1 MLAVGAAFGVGEG
14 LAVAVAVVVVAKL
27 IKVKTEKLLEEEV
40 EEVKDFLVVQVV
52 LVDQLQYQTLLEEV
66 MVHQVT

>member
-1 MLAVGAAFGVGEG
+1 MVEFFVLD

-40 EEVKDFLVVQVV
+40 EEVKDFLVVKVV
-52 LVDQLQYQTLLEEV
+52 LVDQLLYQILKVKILMDQ
-66 MVHQVT
+66 MVI